1 MFTISLHKVEVLAPF
16 GLYPEEWVL
25 GNRFEVD
32 IDVQTEV
39 SDVSEG
45 RFVDYTIL
53 NDIIRNAF
61 VAEEQTLERV
71 AQNIHATTYAAF
83 PFVLKIRVAVSKLQP
98 PMPGVMACARVVF
111 EA

>member
-32 IDVQTEV
+32 IDVQTAV
-39 SDVSEG
+39 SDVAGG
-45 RFVDYTIL
+45 RFVDYTVL
-53 NDIIRNAF
+53 NNIIRNAF
-61 VAEEQTLERV
+61 VAEEQTLERI
-71 AQNIHATTYAAF
+71 AQDIHAAAYAAF
-83 PFVLKIRVAVSKLQP
+83 PFVMKIKVAVSKLQP
-98 PMPGVMACARVVF
+98 PMPGNMAYARVVF